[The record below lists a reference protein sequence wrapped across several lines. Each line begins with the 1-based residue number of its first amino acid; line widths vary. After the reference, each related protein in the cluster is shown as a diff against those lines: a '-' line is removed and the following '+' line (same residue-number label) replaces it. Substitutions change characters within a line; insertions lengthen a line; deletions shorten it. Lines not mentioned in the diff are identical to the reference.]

1 MHPVH
6 VFRQIYERSVRH
18 FVTFLHDFCA
28 MKRQRPEGRC
38 QYGLFQIDEEQHYT
52 NSQLKCPTER
62 IRFLALT
69 KPSAVRRYSRYV
81 ERNEAKS
88 GRKRWC
94 ADWAILTRIS
104 IKQAIVGIPYCRLFY
119 AERAH
124 PMQPDAWSLHGLFS
138 LILKAGLILVPLI
151 LFCEFFQL

>member
-1 MHPVH
+1 MPNRVH
-6 VFRQIYERSVRH
+6 QIFRS
-18 FVTFLHDFCA
+18 
-28 MKRQRPEGRC
+28 
-38 QYGLFQIDEEQHYT
+38 DEA
-52 NSQLKCPTER
+52 KCSE
-62 IRFLALT
+62 A
-69 KPSAVRRYSRYV
+69 YWRYV

-138 LILKAGLILVPLI
+138 LILKVRLMLVPLI
-151 LFCEFFQL
+151 LFCEFFQLRRTSLEILERIIICFPSVFWGILLFNLLLHHRNTVQQSHTYILQRMMIH